1 MINIFGSE
9 RYTVSIAVTRLSYCN
24 MKVAINNMRMSE
36 HGCAPIQ
43 LCLQKKEVG
52 HIWPVSHILPI
63 PALHQ
68 RLWSERLSGAKTLV
82 NMSKDKW
89 VLNKK

>member
-9 RYTVSIAVTRLSYCN
+9 RYTVSIAVTRVSYCN
-24 MKVAINNMRMSE
+24 MKVATDNMRMSE

-52 HIWPVSHILPI
+52 HIWPVSHIFPFPLYTKGYGVKGYQGPR
-63 PALHQ
+63 H
-68 RLWSERLSGAKTLV
+68 
-82 NMSKDKW
+82 
-89 VLNKK
+89 